1 MAHGVQPLPDGRYAV
16 DLEPEERALL
26 RGLAAELEELVASE
40 DPAVAR
46 LFPAAYRDDPKADEE
61 YRRLVRQSL
70 VSGRLEALATLRAA
84 RTANLTEAEA
94 EAWCGALNDLR
105 LVLGERLGVT
115 EELYDRGIDPRHPDA
130 VELSVY
136 GWLTWLQASFV
147 DALAS
152 RLPTTE

>member
-16 DLEPEERALL
+16 DLEPEERELL

-84 RTANLTEAEA
+84 RTASLTEAA
-94 EAWCGALNDLR
+94 VLHSRTVNRPITTIKPKPSTIKC
-105 LVLGERLGVT
+105 LGESG
-115 EELYDRGIDPRHPDA
+115 P
-130 VELSVY
+130 SK
-136 GWLTWLQASFV
+136 ASF
-147 DALAS
+147 
-152 RLPTTE
+152 